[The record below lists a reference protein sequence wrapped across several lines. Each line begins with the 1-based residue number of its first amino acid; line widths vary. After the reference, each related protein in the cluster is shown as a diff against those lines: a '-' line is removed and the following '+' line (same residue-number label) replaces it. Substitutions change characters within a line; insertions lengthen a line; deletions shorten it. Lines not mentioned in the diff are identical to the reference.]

1 MGWINYCRLVCLQG
15 IIEKASKKTEETYML
30 TLEMQVRV
38 QLEEEL
44 VGSISS
50 KPNRAYDYT
59 SLLLRLAK
67 LETQYCF
74 ILTPA

>member
-1 MGWINYCRLVCLQG
+1 
-15 IIEKASKKTEETYML
+15 ML